1 MGLNCEDSRKTLR
14 LYKFQSY
21 CMESI
26 CKYTLSRTVFSSDL
40 CRFSRIP
47 RTATKHDYRV
57 TRKIVENPAV
67 LDIKV
72 ASIAD
77 STKFHASPRFRYYR
91 IADLWKLVRSP
102 SRAAT
107 SGSRVPSQRSVAA
120 VRAIT
125 RAAKSQR
132 DPRTSATGAL
142 LGHSRDP
149 RQFAVVPFQPSASN
163 LSEKSFRW
171 ESHVAGNQ
179 TPSHLCRAIWGGA
192 AGPAEE
198 DVRVVPLLTHA
209 AVVSVAAGLI
219 TTGHTT
225 TSAGRTPEGK
235 GDPRNSAAAPI
246 PAGRVR
252 PPMMNWRRRENWRCP
267 TARTWS

>member
-1 MGLNCEDSRKTLR
+1 MITASRARLWRIPPYLTLR
-14 LYKFQSY
+14 WRASLIAPSSMRAHVSVIIELLTFGNW
-21 CMESI
+21 CDPP
-26 CKYTLSRTVFSSDL
+26 SRT
-40 CRFSRIP
+40 
-47 RTATKHDYRV
+47 
-57 TRKIVENPAV
+57 
-67 LDIKV
+67 
-72 ASIAD
+72 
-77 STKFHASPRFRYYR
+77 
-91 IADLWKLVRSP
+91 
-102 SRAAT
+102 AT

-120 VRAIT
+120 VRALT